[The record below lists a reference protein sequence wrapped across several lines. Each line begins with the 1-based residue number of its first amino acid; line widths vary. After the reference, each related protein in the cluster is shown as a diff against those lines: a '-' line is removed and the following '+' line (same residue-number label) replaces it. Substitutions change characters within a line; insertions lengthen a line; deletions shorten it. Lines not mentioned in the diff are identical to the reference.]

1 MKITTYMILH
11 SNHTFYWQQCRYVMV
26 LSFEILW
33 YPLCAL
39 RKLLKNFTGFWDN
52 TLTLSETCDTCKHQ
66 KTWPSFFH
74 IMMCCPSSTKL
85 ISKLMLVHCQ
95 SGYLAHIW
103 MNLES
108 TLNNFNDSLKIA
120 FAERLPFGLGPGGST
135 SEQYL
140 GIHIINFIQTICFV
154 SLIPHQLW
162 NLLWNRFWWQPADH
176 RSINL
181 NTTLHLWQL
190 LYPSCET
197 SDNNGNKGVYQV
209 FGCSILI
216 HIFRTGI

>member
-33 YPLCAL
+33 YTLCAL
-39 RKLLKNFTGFWDN
+39 RKLLKNCTGFWDN

-108 TLNNFNDSLKIA
+108 TLKNFNDSLKIA
-120 FAERLPFGLGPGGST
+120 VARAPAIWSRSWRVNLWTIPGHT
-135 SEQYL
+135 YHEFYP
-140 GIHIINFIQTICFV
+140 N
-154 SLIPHQLW
+154 
-162 NLLWNRFWWQPADH
+162 NLLRFSHTP
-176 RSINL
+176 S
-181 NTTLHLWQL
+181 TLKFTLKQ
-190 LYPSCET
+190 
-197 SDNNGNKGVYQV
+197 
-209 FGCSILI
+209 ILVTARWPPK
-216 HIFRTGI
+216 H